1 MNMAS
6 SSGAAGY
13 VNATAR
19 YCRNVLVETPDQQT
33 LVSDIV
39 RSTNGFVFVDS
50 TTKRTIEARVY
61 RPNCHIVVRHDATVG
76 LKATNEALR
85 VQSTPHFLSQG
96 CFLAESRVPRSSIY
110 PRSVEGG
117 FWYEHMIAGTRMCS
131 FLLQRIERSS
141 NLWLTV
147 LDTEEGYVLAAH
159 PVKPHEFAAIWMR
172 EDAEVSREAW
182 NHVGPDDAEAARRQ
196 ILSVLDEPKPSDL
209 SRLWT
214 VIRGAEVLVDTKGVT
229 MRDLVD
235 PLVPES
241 LAEEKDVRD
250 EFKAFLAMA
259 ILEQRLDDDPVYLS
273 NALLPTRT
281 LRGLLAAHFKYRL
294 DGKNPPP
301 YAKVFLDAASRRLQ
315 IQDTTRQERLK
326 PHEVA
331 WLHIGE
337 DAPDWTS
344 RTLKYCGRPHDCSL
358 PLIRLPVTREQAAA
372 DIELR
377 KDRAA
382 LAFEGYNLRT
392 VVHTQAIG
400 LEQVLFRGSAHS
412 WPHKHLAWSAVL
424 GALEGGRNER
434 SHETPRVVPGMNPS
448 TLQLLTLPGEALS
461 ELRGIIDESTRQNWR
476 LIDWRARSFNPELY
490 DSRINQWTAS
500 FWNTVKSE
508 IPELSLNRLKA
519 RLDPGAPGNRV
530 TLDRPSARALDI
542 TSSHFYL
549 ELLESERFISDYRI
563 DPVELESI
571 LQRLCKARVIS
582 IQHIIT
588 MSRLP
593 SIAIDLQ
600 GEEKNVCGLAL
611 AIIGATPATSSW
623 FSGAGKEALLVTFL
637 PQQYVRPTTKHI
649 MDIADILNVES
660 TVDEVASYSGYLNDM
675 YQRLL
680 RTTDNRWD
688 ADISDLLSQ
697 FSFADSPQA
706 AKQ

>member
-6 SSGAAGY
+6 SSGTAGF

-19 YCRNVLVETPDQQT
+19 YCRGVLVETPDQQT
-33 LVSDIV
+33 LLSDIV
-39 RSTNGFVFVDS
+39 RTGNGFMFVDP
-50 TTKRTIEARVY
+50 TTRMTIGVSVY
-61 RPNCHIVVRHDATVG
+61 RPNCHIVVQDDVTVK
-76 LKATNEALR
+76 LKDTNESLR
-85 VQSTPHFLSQG
+85 VNSTPHFQSQG
-96 CFLAESRVPRSSIY
+96 YFLAESRVPRSSMY
-110 PRSVEGG
+110 PRSPEGG
-117 FWYEHMIAGTRMCS
+117 FWYEHVLAGTRMCS
-131 FLLQRIERSS
+131 FLVQKIEASS
-141 NLWLTV
+141 YLWLTV
-147 LDTEEGYVLAAH
+147 LDTERGDVLAAH
-159 PVKPHEFAAIWMR
+159 PLRPHEFAAIWMR

-182 NHVGPDDAEAARRQ
+182 NHAGPDDAEAARRQ

-214 VIRGAEVLVDTKGVT
+214 VIRGAEVLVDTKGAT
-229 MRDLVD
+229 MRGLVD

-241 LAEEKDVRD
+241 LAEEKEIRD

-259 ILEQRLDDDPVYLS
+259 VLEQQLDADPVNLS

-281 LRGLLAAHFKYRL
+281 LRGLLAAHFRYRL
-294 DGKNPPP
+294 DGKETPP
-301 YAKVFLDAASRRLQ
+301 YAKVLLDAARHRLQ
-315 IQDTTRQERLK
+315 IQDATRHEKLK

-331 WLHIGE
+331 WLHIAE
-337 DAPDWTS
+337 DSPDWTS
-344 RTLKYCGRPHDCSL
+344 RTLKYCGRSHDCSS
-358 PLIRLPVTREQAAA
+358 PSIWLPVTKEQAAA

-382 LAFEGYNLRT
+382 LAFMGYNLRT

-424 GALEGGRNER
+424 GPLEGGRGEK
-434 SHETPRVVPGMNPS
+434 PREIPRTMPGKNPS
-448 TLQLLTLPGEALS
+448 TLQLLTLPEEALS
-461 ELRGIIDESTRQNWR
+461 ELRGMIDESTRQNWR
-476 LIDWRARSFNPELY
+476 MIDWRARSYNPELY

-508 IPELSLNRLKA
+508 IPELSLNRLKT
-519 RLDPGAPGNRV
+519 RLDPGAPSCRV

-549 ELLESERFISDYRI
+549 ELLESERFLRDYRI

-600 GEEKNVCGLAL
+600 GEEKTVCGLAL

-623 FSGAGKEALLVTFL
+623 FSAAGREALLVTFL
-637 PQQYVRPTTKHI
+637 PEQYVLPTAKHI
-649 MDIADILNVES
+649 THMADALNVES
-660 TVDEVASYSGYLNDM
+660 SVDEVTSYSGYLNDM

-680 RTTDNRWD
+680 RTTDNTWD
-688 ADISDLLSQ
+688 ADISDLVSQ

-706 AKQ
+706 PK